1 MTDELAEALAARYD
15 EPPLGTEEAEQWR
28 ITDDSQAAWALR
40 RLAWYEAE
48 RDRMVDRAEEERA
61 AIEAWLAD
69 ATSGVRGKIEFF
81 REHLEGY
88 YRQLVATKGRE
99 VPQTYRLPGGALKR
113 RKAPDSLVV
122 RNETDEQAFIA
133 WCLAE
138 GRTEY
143 LSIKVDRQAVKD
155 SVKIGYLRL
164 EPPIEKDGRST
175 APIEYGTEHAVEVPC
190 VKCDEF
196 GTVDPAAAGYDR
208 PLCPWCGGDK
218 SNPMPG
224 IVWRVG
230 DEGYS
235 VEVKP

>member
-1 MTDELAEALAARYD
+1 MTDELDEALAARYD

-61 AIEAWLAD
+61 AIDAWLAD
-69 ATSGVRGKIEFF
+69 ATSGVRSKVAWF

-113 RKAPDSLVV
+113 RKAPDSLRVD
-122 RNETDEQAFIA
+122 DELAFIVWA
-133 WCLAE
+133 LEAGRSDLLRLAPDKA
-138 GRTEY
+138 
-143 LSIKVDRQAVKD
+143 KVKDAVKLGD
-155 SVKIGYLRL
+155 LVIH
-164 EPPIEKDGRST
+164 PPIEMDGRSV
-175 APIEYGTEHAVEVPC
+175 APIEYGTERAVCQPGRMGDPVLVEVP
-190 VKCDEF
+190 
-196 GTVDPAAAGYDR
+196 
-208 PLCPWCGGDK
+208 
-218 SNPMPG
+218 G
-224 IVWRVG
+224 ITWHVG

-235 VEVKP
+235 VEVTS